1 MKRFR
6 YRLASVLRVRE
17 IQQDQATA
25 AFEEA
30 RRDRM
35 RAEQVH
41 AVALAACSAAPVG
54 STGPGVVMQARHD
67 DGTRA
72 AAWVRHTRVLVARAA
87 DVEARRRDALVDATA
102 RVRGLENLRDR
113 LHDEHQ
119 HQALRAEDLATAE
132 LAASRRHA
140 TSDAASLRRQPTTDA
155 ASGRRHAISDAA
167 SLRRQH
173 AERQFRAVSSTTTI
187 TTAGTRRGD
196 SGTSRTGH
204 ESDRS

>member
-35 RAEQVH
+35 RAEYLL
-41 AVALAACSAAPVG
+41 AEALAACSAAPVG
-54 STGPGVVMQARHD
+54 STGPGAVIQARHD

-72 AAWVRHTRVLVARAA
+72 ADWVRHTRHVLARAV
-87 DVEARRRDALVDATA
+87 DVEARRRDGLVDATA

-119 HQALRAEDLATAE
+119 HQALRADDLATAE
-132 LAASRRHA
+132 LTASRRHA
-140 TSDAASLRRQPTTDA
+140 TSDAAS
-155 ASGRRHAISDAA
+155 G
-167 SLRRQH
+167 RRQH
-173 AERQFRAVSSTTTI
+173 AERQFRAMSSTTI